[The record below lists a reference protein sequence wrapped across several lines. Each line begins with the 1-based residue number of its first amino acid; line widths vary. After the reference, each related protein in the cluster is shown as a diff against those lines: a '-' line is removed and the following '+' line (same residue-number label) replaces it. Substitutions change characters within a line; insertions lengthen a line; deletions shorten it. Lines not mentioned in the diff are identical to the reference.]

1 MSRENEPLVSIVT
14 PFYNTAEYLGECIE
28 SVLAQ
33 SYQNWEYCL
42 VNNCSDDGS
51 ADIARRYAAEDDRI
65 RVVDNT
71 EFLTQVQ
78 NYNHALRQISPESRY
93 TKIVQADDW
102 MFPECLERM
111 VKLAE
116 DSPSVGI
123 VGAYRLYGR
132 MVLNWGLP
140 YTTTVIGGKEACRFM
155 LLRSEQIFGSPTS
168 ILFRSEI
175 IRSRDRFYS
184 ETSLFEDTEACYEVL
199 QDWDFGFV
207 HQVLTFER
215 VENENESISAEPRSH
230 DPGWDLDQL
239 ITMTKFGRTVFS
251 EEELER
257 EKARVEDEYFRF
269 LADNLLAGRGK
280 EFWDYHKAGLATIGL
295 SLNWPT
301 FGRYYR
307 WALVDAV
314 GNPKRALGKVVRRF
328 RNK

>member
-1 MSRENEPLVSIVT
+1 MSRQNQPLVSVVT
-14 PFYNTAEYLGECIE
+14 PFYNTADYLGECIE

-33 SYQNWEYCL
+33 SYQTWDYCL

-51 ADIARRYAAEDDRI
+51 ADIARRYAAQDERI

-78 NYNHALRQISPESRY
+78 NYNEALRQISPESRY

-111 VKLAE
+111 VPVAE
-116 DSPSVGI
+116 ENPSVGI

-132 MVLNWGLP
+132 AVFNSGLP
-140 YTTTVIGGKEACRFM
+140 YSTTVMDGKEACRFM
-155 LLRSEQIFGSPTS
+155 LSRSEQIFGSPTS
-168 ILFRSEI
+168 ILFRSDI
-175 IRSRDRFYS
+175 IRSRDPFYS

-215 VENENESISAEPRSH
+215 VENDNESISAEARGH
-230 DPGWDLDQL
+230 DPGWDLDKL
-239 ITMTKFGRTVFS
+239 ITMKNFGRAVFS
-251 EEELER
+251 EEEFANEM
-257 EKARVEDEYFRF
+257 ARVEDEYFRF
-269 LADNLLAGRGK
+269 LADNLLTGRGK
-280 EFWDYHKAGLATIGL
+280 EFWNYHRAGLATIGL
-295 SLNWPT
+295 DLGWST
-301 FGRYYR
+301 FGRYRR
-307 WALVDAV
+307 WALVDAI